1 MSVDKNNQKLKIIM
15 AILWWISHLLWNYTI
30 KLNPNGQNNYN
41 IGFLII
47 NNIRVDTNSII
58 LLCLEQKIRPDI
70 ENAVGWRPSWILKK
84 PSQWRVPTQAKFH
97 LHTKN

>member
-1 MSVDKNNQKLKIIM
+1 MKSAPKL
-15 AILWWISHLLWNYTI
+15 
-30 KLNPNGQNNYN
+30 QNNYN

-47 NNIRVDTNSII
+47 NNIRFDTNIII
-58 LLCLEQKIRPDI
+58 LLCLGQNIPSYIQNVE
-70 ENAVGWRPSWILKK
+70 GWPPSWILKK